1 MTVFLPVLP
10 ATLMTVFLPVL
21 PATLMTVFLPVLPAT
36 IITTC
41 NTILF
46 ATILTACSSILL
58 PLSSLPFFSSAC
70 RHPYWLLNRS
80 ASHIHYFFLCGKSSA
95 VFVEDQCD
103 VSAAPRSHSLSW
115 GDCKFNSYFAFWC
128 FRISS
133 VSQRD
138 AKRHRP
144 RIAWFLFP
152 EICKISRSAVL
163 FASFSYLRNKTLG
176 EKADSA
182 WHTVR
187 AEPKNVTKRKR
198 KREASGKF

>member
-10 ATLMTVFLPVL
+10 ATT
-21 PATLMTVFLPVLPAT
+21 
-36 IITTC
+36 ITTC
-41 NTILF
+41 NTITF
-46 ATILTACSSILL
+46 ATILTACSSFLPTAILAAFL
-58 PLSSLPFFSSAC
+58 FSSAC

-80 ASHIHYFFLCGKSSA
+80 ASHINYFFLCGKSSA
-95 VFVEDQCD
+95 VFVEDQSD
-103 VSAAPRSHSLSW
+103 VSAAPWPPSLSW
-115 GDCKFNSYFAFWC
+115 GDCKFSSYFAFWC
-128 FRISS
+128 FRMSS

-198 KREASGKF
+198 KRGSLWKIKKKH